1 MKRPWVF
8 ILVAAA
14 SATAAAADGT
24 FDRGAWTH
32 LAGIDLPSDGKQ
44 GGYAELA
51 LTPEVFDLAR
61 PDLADLRV
69 VSGKGTETAYA
80 LRAAEGREERIPV
93 EASLVNPG
101 CIPGQSASV
110 TADFGKK
117 VLKNRVEI
125 YMQGTNFRRAVL
137 LEGSD
142 DGAAWQVVQ
151 AGVFLFRVTG
161 EAGSGAFFDKNF
173 VALPPNDQRYLRVTV
188 SNGQG
193 DPDCMTVSGVKAWQ
207 VTREPP
213 ETAAVPVT
221 LTRSAEKGNLTRLS
235 LDAGLRNLPLYAL
248 TLKVSGADFYRT
260 LRVSGRNE
268 TVTVVKKTAEGDAK
282 RAQEVEVPWTPL
294 TSSVVYRFTSGTE
307 VEESVSVF
315 LGDGRF
321 RYLRVDI
328 ENGSDKPLDIEGA
341 TLDRLVYRLGFKA
354 EPGEVYKLYAGKPDA
369 AAPSYDIVH
378 FVDKLRAEGA
388 RAATLGKLV
397 PNPDR
402 TVAAVQAPFSE
413 RHKGILWGALIAVVA
428 VLSILVYRM
437 TRRQPPAG

>member
-1 MKRPWVF
+1 V
-8 ILVAAA
+8 
-14 SATAAAADGT
+14 T
-24 FDRGAWTH
+24 FDRGAYTH
-32 LAGIDLPSDGKQ
+32 AAKIDLPSDGKQ
-44 GGYAELA
+44 EGYAELA
-51 LTPEVFDLAR
+51 LPPEVFDLAR

-69 VSGKGTETAYA
+69 VSDKGAETAYA
-80 LRAAEGREERIPV
+80 LRAAEGSEERIPV

-101 CIPGQSASV
+101 CVTGQSASV
-110 TADFGKK
+110 TTDFGTK
-117 VLKNRVEI
+117 VLKNRIEI
-125 YMQGTNFRRAVL
+125 TMQGTNFRRAVL

-151 AGVFLFRVTG
+151 AGVFLFRVSG

-193 DPDCMTVSGVKAWQ
+193 DPDCMTIGGVKAWKE
-207 VTREPP
+207 TREPP

-221 LTRSAEKGNLTRLS
+221 LTRGAEKGNLTRLS
-235 LDAGLRNLPLYAL
+235 LDAGLRNLPLHAL

-260 LRVSGRNE
+260 IRVSGRNE
-268 TVTVVKKTAEGDAK
+268 TVTVVKKTAEGDAM

-321 RYLRVDI
+321 RYLRVDV
-328 ENGSDKPLDIEGA
+328 ENGSDKPLDIEGV
-341 TLDRLVYRLGFKA
+341 TLDRIVYRLGFKS
-354 EPGEVYKLYAGKPDA
+354 EPGAAYSLYVGKPDA
-369 AAPSYDIVH
+369 AAPAYDIVH
-378 FVDKLRAEGA
+378 FVDKLRTEGA

-402 TVAAVQAPFSE
+402 SIAAVQAPFSE
-413 RHKGILWGALIAVVA
+413 RHKWILWGALIAVVA
-428 VLSILVYRM
+428 VLSILIYRI
-437 TRRQPPAG
+437 TRKRPPAG